1 MPDSAYT
8 MIFAIEGL
16 LVFGAVG
23 TGLLLFYTSR
33 HHRVPRKLTS
43 RSE

>member
-8 MIFAIEGL
+8 MIFAVEGL

-23 TGLLLFYTSR
+23 TGLLLFYTGR
-33 HHRVPRKLTS
+33 HHRAQQKLTS

>member
-8 MIFAIEGL
+8 MIFAVEGL

-23 TGLLLFYTSR
+23 TGLLLFVTSR
-33 HHRVPRKLTS
+33 NHRAERKLTR

>member
-16 LVFGAVG
+16 LIVGAVG
-23 TGLLLFYTSR
+23 TGLMLFYTSR
-33 HHRVPRKLTS
+33 HHRSESKLTN
-43 RSE
+43 RGK

>member
-8 MIFAIEGL
+8 MIFALEGL
-16 LVFGAVG
+16 LILGAVG
-23 TGLLLFYTSR
+23 TGLLLFYSSR
-33 HHRVPRKLTS
+33 HHRNNRKITS

>member
-8 MIFAIEGL
+8 MIFAIQGL
-16 LVFGAVG
+16 LVAGAIG

-33 HHRVPRKLTS
+33 QHRTPRKLTD